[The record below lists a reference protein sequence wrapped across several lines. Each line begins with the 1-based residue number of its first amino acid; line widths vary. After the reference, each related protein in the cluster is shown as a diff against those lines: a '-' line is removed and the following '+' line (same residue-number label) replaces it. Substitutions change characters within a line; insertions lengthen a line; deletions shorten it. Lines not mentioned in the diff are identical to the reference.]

1 MYAGEATL
9 QHRFADGAAAVVD
22 GGEVDVDVV
31 RVAGGRPAEGVN
43 GVRLAVQLN
52 GCAFFGFLGGQR
64 AGGDDF
70 AVNVAVIERAGL
82 RDFAVGVLRVALPN
96 DAHRVAAAVEI
107 FFAGADGSLAVG
119 LAVFFDGG
127 GNGIDLLDA
136 LPGIDG
142 GGGATALL
150 IRRGAGDDWQRGEHL
165 QGEGFTNE
173 CVIFHSVS

>member
-1 MYAGEATL
+1 MA
-9 QHRFADGAAAVVD
+9 FAWPFSSTV
-22 GGEVDVDVV
+22 E
-31 RVAGGRPAEGVN
+31 P
-43 GVRLAVQLN
+43 LF
-52 GCAFFGFLGGQR
+52 CFLGGQR
-64 AGGDDF
+64 AGSDDF

-82 RDFAVGVLRVALPN
+82 RDFAVGVVRVSVLD

-107 FFAGADGSLAVG
+107 LFAGADGSLAVG
-119 LAVFFDGG
+119 LAVFLDGG

-165 QGEGFTNE
+165 QDEGFTDE